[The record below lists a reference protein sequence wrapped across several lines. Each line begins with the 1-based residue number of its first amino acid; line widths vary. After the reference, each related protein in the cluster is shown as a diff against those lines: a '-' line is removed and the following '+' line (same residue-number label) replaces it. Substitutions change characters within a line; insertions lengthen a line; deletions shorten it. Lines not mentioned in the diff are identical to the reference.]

1 MTTIITAKNLSKSF
15 GSFQALK
22 NVNLTIKKGQIVGI
36 IGANGAG
43 KTTLLNSILGLSVYD
58 GDLNVLGFDPYS
70 QRDELMKE
78 ICFISD
84 VATLPK
90 WIKVS
95 EAIDFVEGVH
105 KSFNREKALA
115 FLAGTT
121 VPLDKKI
128 RQLSKGMVVQVHLA
142 LIMSIDAKILVLDE
156 PTLGLDIIYRKKFY
170 HQLLEDFF
178 DEDRT
183 ILITTHQVDEIE
195 NILSQVIF
203 IREGE
208 IALEADMEE
217 ITENW
222 MVLNPT
228 ADNIDA
234 ARASSPASEQS
245 LLGRTSFIF
254 NGVSRAELEKLGD
267 VSRVSLS
274 DLFVTLMKGD
284 KDA

>member
-1 MTTIITAKNLSKSF
+1 M
-15 GSFQALK
+15 
-22 NVNLTIKKGQIVGI
+22 
-36 IGANGAG
+36 
-43 KTTLLNSILGLSVYD
+43 
-58 GDLNVLGFDPYS
+58 
-70 QRDELMKE
+70 
-78 ICFISD
+78 
-84 VATLPK
+84 
-90 WIKVS
+90 
-95 EAIDFVEGVH
+95 
-105 KSFNREKALA
+105 
-115 FLAGTT
+115 
-121 VPLDKKI
+121 
-128 RQLSKGMVVQVHLA
+128 
-142 LIMSIDAKILVLDE
+142 VLDE

-217 ITENW
+217 ITESW

-234 ARASSPASEQS
+234 ARARSPASEQS

-284 KDA
+284 NNA